1 MNEFVQ
7 WVIVGLAVTSSLL
20 WLLRKRLS
28 PKRASANS
36 TCGAAPS
43 ATCSVCRGC
52 DLGRRN

>member
-1 MNEFVQ
+1 MNESVQ

-36 TCGAAPS
+36 SCGAAPS